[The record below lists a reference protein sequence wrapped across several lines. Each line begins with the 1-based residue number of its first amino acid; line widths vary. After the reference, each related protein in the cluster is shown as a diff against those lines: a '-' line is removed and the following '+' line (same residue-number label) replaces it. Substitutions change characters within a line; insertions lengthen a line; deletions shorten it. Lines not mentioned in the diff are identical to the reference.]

1 MTKGG
6 KFQKRKS
13 FNYPESFLYCLC
25 SSNYTSF
32 FFSLKGPDFELSPDE
47 SEEDELEIRVV
58 LTAPH
63 RDLPLETEDIAFML
77 VQYDNEAEEQNKQHQ
92 M

>member
-1 MTKGG
+1 M
-6 KFQKRKS
+6 F
-13 FNYPESFLYCLC
+13 CLS
-25 SSNYTSF
+25 SSNQTIF

>member
-1 MTKGG
+1 MVFALVIT
-6 KFQKRKS
+6 R
-13 FNYPESFLYCLC
+13 Y
-25 SSNYTSF
+25 F